1 MPYQPPG
8 CAKRGGNGV
17 KLAPFIQMPVEKGR
31 LDSNGVL
38 GWNEAQADIV
48 NTLGAKKWPALSQ
61 EEDQEMLS
69 EELEVEETHID
80 QSFLDSS
87 HA

>member
-1 MPYQPPG
+1 M
-8 CAKRGGNGV
+8 K
-17 KLAPFIQMPVEKGR
+17 
-31 LDSNGVL
+31 
-38 GWNEAQADIV
+38 
-48 NTLGAKKWPALSQ
+48 TLGAKKWPALSQ